1 MVESKLKEHRTESR
15 FEIKHLPGNISLF
28 VSNEKKPIAEVKYRR
43 IAKKRNGNNQL
54 IIDNFN
60 VMEKYKRKGFGKRL
74 MNEII
79 EILENEKREG
89 ILSVH
94 LTNMTAIKFYKS
106 LGWEEQDDEELDHKT
121 THRAQDMQQWMNY
134 IPESLYQ

>member
-1 MVESKLKEHRTESR
+1 
-15 FEIKHLPGNISLF
+15 
-28 VSNEKKPIAEVKYRR
+28 
-43 IAKKRNGNNQL
+43 
-54 IIDNFN
+54 
-60 VMEKYKRKGFGKRL
+60 